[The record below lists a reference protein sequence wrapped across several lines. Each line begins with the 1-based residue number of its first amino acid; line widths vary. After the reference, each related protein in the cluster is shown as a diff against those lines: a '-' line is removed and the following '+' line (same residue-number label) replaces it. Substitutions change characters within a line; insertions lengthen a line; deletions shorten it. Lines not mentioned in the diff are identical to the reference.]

1 MARSSSAEKVARL
14 AEKGKGKKI
23 RFQGGT
29 LFPTVVAAVL
39 ILGVALIAYA
49 RQSGGT
55 VITAATDANYFVSFG
70 VYKCDAYLTGFPE
83 TGSANTD
90 AATLEAGATIAQAGV
105 ISWKPQILA
114 GERRAKTSTLFDL
127 YGITVTDDS
136 VTFPKGVNNGEKIT
150 ELDTKC
156 PAADGKLQDAQLEV
170 IVWDDYTSTANKLSI
185 AGLNDVRLTGDGMAI
200 ALAFVAK
207 NVQPPQPD
215 SSADLAS
222 LITKP

>member
-14 AEKGKGKKI
+14 AEKGKGKKV

-29 LFPTVVAAVL
+29 LFPTVIAAVL
-39 ILGVALIAYA
+39 ILGFALITYA

-55 VITAATDANYFVSFG
+55 VITAAADANYNLAFG

-90 AATLEAGATIAQAGV
+90 VATLEAGATIAQAGI

-136 VTFPKGVNNGEKIT
+136 VVFPKGVNNGEKIT

-156 PAADGKLQDAQLEV
+156 PDAAGNLQDAQLEV
-170 IVWDDYTSTANKLSI
+170 IVWDDYTSNANKLSI

-207 NVQPPQPD
+207 DAQPPQPD
-215 SSADLAS
+215 SAADLAS

>member
-29 LFPTVVAAVL
+29 LFPTVVAAVF
-39 ILGVALIAYA
+39 ILGAVLITYA

-55 VITAATDANYFVSFG
+55 VITAAADATYYASFG

-83 TGSANTD
+83 IGSADTD
-90 AATLEAGATIAQAGV
+90 FATLEAGATIAQAGV
-105 ISWKPQILA
+105 IRWKPQILA

-127 YGITVTDDS
+127 YGITVTDNS
-136 VTFPKGVNNGEKIT
+136 VTFSKGVNNGEKIT

-170 IVWDDYTSTANKLSI
+170 IVWDDHTSTANKLSI

-207 NVQPPQPD
+207 DVQPPQPD